1 MLTELVA
8 YAGLHG
14 IPHGE
19 ERHEFVRYMRVM
31 DAAYLRQMNTKD
43 SVSNG

>member
-8 YAGLHG
+8 YAGLHS

-19 ERHEFVRYMRVM
+19 ERHEFVRYLRVM
-31 DAAYLRQMNTKD
+31 DAAYMKQMNTKD
-43 SVSNG
+43 QSSNV